1 MFWFLGYW
9 SGSQESKPMNAFPS
23 KSLSNNRKPVL
34 SFAEGSAI
42 QNRKLVGFITI
53 VSTLACGVGALAQQ
67 AAKIAKI
74 GYLTTGSASSTA
86 GSFQREF
93 RALGYAEGKNVVF
106 EYGYADNNLERLPA
120 LAEELVRLK
129 VDVLVTGA
137 TSGAVALKH
146 TTTTIPVIFFIAGD
160 PVEAGLVDS
169 LPRPGGNITGFTRD
183 ESDQMR
189 RGVRGE
195 CRVKRSE
202 KGRRE

>member
-42 QNRKLVGFITI
+42 QNRKSVGFITI

-120 LAEELVRLK
+120 LAEELVRK

-137 TSGAVALKH
+137 TSGAVALKN

-160 PVEAGLVDS
+160 PVEAGLIDS
-169 LPRPGGNITGFTRD
+169 LPRPWGKHYGFTNVAAVLA
-183 ESDQMR
+183 
-189 RGVRGE
+189 G
-195 CRVKRSE
+195 KRLE
-202 KGRRE
+202 LLKETVPR